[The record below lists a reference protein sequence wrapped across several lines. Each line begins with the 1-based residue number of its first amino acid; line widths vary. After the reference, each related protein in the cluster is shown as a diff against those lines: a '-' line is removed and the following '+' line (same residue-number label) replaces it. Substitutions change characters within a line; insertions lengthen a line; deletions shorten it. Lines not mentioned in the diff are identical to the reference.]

1 MEVFNYTCEN
11 SGSESDSDIDDI
23 KNQILTIKSK
33 DKSKIKSKDKSKI
46 KSKDKSKIKSKD
58 KSKKKLIIN
67 KSIDDKE
74 VTDKVLEKQKANL
87 SNKIVEDF
95 LHQNEITYVVKDNR
109 IFWKRNELAKLMG
122 YNSSNPFYETAES
135 DIIKEKGSCYISTNV
150 FEYKLSH
157 SYVRNPIIIDVLLKL
172 NMPTKNVP
180 IAVIRYYQIREYLKK
195 HFSNLEYNC
204 SYEYKVDWSNEN
216 YFKVD
221 LVFGFNGV
229 NLHIEFDEDNHPN
242 TSIEDQSLRDAYII
256 FNDKTDKQVSSIILH
271 LDPKMNQNSFED
283 WMKCIFHTKVEKVIA
298 YVLYAATN
306 ESNIDDKKLVEMKVD
321 YILRVCFGDNKSCNA
336 TIGRELISKLFTK
349 YADEFCFDCNDKII
363 YEVIK
368 KKLKNVT
375 DKNKSKIANKY
386 IVKKLQKPKF
396 CIIEEKKS
404 YVIKNRKIC
413 FSKNGLIMFLLSIN
427 TEISQD
433 YVKFA
438 SYLIVNIEKLIDEA
452 MGLIRLSEEQ
462 FVSLSPYMNKV
473 LKTRFE
479 NDKLQKKL
487 YIAKNELHN
496 ERIIA
501 REYKLKYNKLENSI

>member
-1 MEVFNYTCEN
+1 
-11 SGSESDSDIDDI
+11 
-23 KNQILTIKSK
+23 
-33 DKSKIKSKDKSKI
+33 
-46 KSKDKSKIKSKD
+46 
-58 KSKKKLIIN
+58 
-67 KSIDDKE
+67 
-74 VTDKVLEKQKANL
+74 
-87 SNKIVEDF
+87 
-95 LHQNEITYVVKDNR
+95 
-109 IFWKRNELAKLMG
+109 
-122 YNSSNPFYETAES
+122 
-135 DIIKEKGSCYISTNV
+135 
-150 FEYKLSH
+150 
-157 SYVRNPIIIDVLLKL
+157 
-172 NMPTKNVP
+172 
-180 IAVIRYYQIREYLKK
+180 
-195 HFSNLEYNC
+195 
-204 SYEYKVDWSNEN
+204 
-216 YFKVD
+216 
-221 LVFGFNGV
+221 
-229 NLHIEFDEDNHPN
+229 
-242 TSIEDQSLRDAYII
+242 
-256 FNDKTDKQVSSIILH
+256 
-271 LDPKMNQNSFED
+271 
-283 WMKCIFHTKVEKVIA
+283 MKCIFHTKVEKVIA

-306 ESNIDDKKLVEMKVD
+306 ESNVDDKKLVEMKVD
-321 YILRVCFGDNKSCNA
+321 YILRVCFGDKDLSNNFE
-336 TIGRELISKLFTK
+336 IGRELISKLFTK

-396 CIIEEKKS
+396 CIIEENKS

-413 FSKNGLIMFLLSIN
+413 FSKTGLIMFLLSIN

-501 REYKLKYNKLENSI
+501 REYKLKYNKLEKSI